1 MVSLQLLQRYPRRRA
16 QLVADAAQGHGD
28 ARVEHVAQLHEEDA
42 LLVAAQRGQR
52 HRDARARGACAYQ
65 GRGGQC
71 QRTRIQKRGR
81 DSRLPH
87 GRTQIT
93 MTGETRGAGSP
104 RLHSPQSCFLPQID
118 VPPPRRRRRAAHLR
132 SQLRGRQ
139 GERKGGWRGGPSGVQ
154 RCPWR
159 RSALRSE
166 LHAVVT
172 QEAHLVGVLLLVR
185 VRLGSGLEL
194 GLGLG
199 LDTLTLNLTLTS
211 RICSE
216 SSSSS
221 LRRLRRVRLK
231 LSAMH
236 SSTWRAASVGCWLRL
251 GVGWRCTGLGSGGR
265 CTRVPRRRW

>member
-1 MVSLQLLQRYPRRRA
+1 MHSCTKRMPCSSPLSADSAIATRPRR
-16 QLVADAAQGHGD
+16 VA
-28 ARVEHVAQLHEEDA
+28 RRHV
-42 LLVAAQRGQR
+42 RR
-52 HRDARARGACAYQ
+52 Q
-65 GRGGQC
+65 GRAMPADELRG
-71 QRTRIQKRGR
+71 ISAPKRGR
-81 DSRLPH
+81 NSRLPH

-185 VRLGSGLEL
+185 VRLGSGL

-199 LDTLTLNLTLTS
+199 LTLTLTLTS

-251 GVGWRCTGLGSGGR
+251 GVGWRCTGLGSGWR